1 MEGDSAAA
9 ASVQNTLAQE
19 TDHIKGENFVPSLRP
34 EGWRKEKARHTAEA
48 SHREIEDKEATE
60 VNATFTSHNNVS

>member
-34 EGWRKEKARHTAEA
+34 EGRRKKKVRQTT
-48 SHREIEDKEATE
+48 SYREIEDKEADT
-60 VNATFTSHNNVS
+60 VNANFTSLMHNVS